1 MMSFEMLKRRFVYNR
16 ETPREATYQ
25 LENRSEK
32 GVVREVMSKMMY
44 TEKSTDQ
51 RKEQSN
57 DIKKNKVFRKSLEYD
72 LER

>member
-1 MMSFEMLKRRFVYNR
+1 MSFEMLKRRFVYNR
-16 ETPREATYQ
+16 EPPREAAYQ